1 MNLIFISLNII
12 SVKFK
17 NNNGK
22 GIPGS
27 RREIDLGQS
36 KKKIQVLKK
45 NIKINELKFEYFKK
59 KIRYINLK

>member
-1 MNLIFISLNII
+1 MIILALNIS

-17 NNNGK
+17 NKTEK

-27 RREIDLGQS
+27 RREIDLGRS

-45 NIKINELKFEYFKK
+45 KHKK
-59 KIRYINLK
+59 K

>member
-17 NNNGK
+17 NKNGK

-27 RREIDLGQS
+27 RREIDLGRS

-59 KIRYINLK
+59 KIR